1 MARHEADREDLMQEA
16 TVLVRRAA
24 WQVSFQAGPVVAGFK
39 RSGAWSVYFGSDPVY
54 QFDAD
59 GRLRRAF
66 ADGDLWRT
74 QGTTLARLQRE
85 RTDDQ
90 TELRRHDL
98 THTELAEFLR
108 EARRRLDVLLT
119 ELDCGAGLLLRQAPA
134 DGDVASELAAALRSV
149 LRGEVTLAP
158 AIPGKK

>member
-1 MARHEADREDLMQEA
+1 MARHEADREDLMQETTA
-16 TVLVRRAA
+16 LVRRAA
-24 WQVSFQAGPVVAGFK
+24 WQVTFQAGPVVAGFK
-39 RSGAWSVYFGSDPVY
+39 RSGAWSVYFDAEPVY

-74 QGTTLARLQRE
+74 QGTTLARLQRA

-98 THTELAEFLR
+98 TEIELAEFLR
-108 EARRRLDVLLT
+108 EVRRHLEGLLT
-119 ELDCGAGLLLRQAPA
+119 ELDSGAGRLLRLVPEV
-134 DGDVASELAAALRSV
+134 GDLTAEFTAALRSV
-149 LRGEVTLAP
+149 LRGE
-158 AIPGKK
+158 I